1 MSDVAQLAAYMCY
14 VRRQLSIAAVREQAR
29 MLLERLQLLG
39 DGSAD
44 ATRRREKAAAEEA
57 KAQRERQAQWV
68 CMRQGHAVI
77 LHGL

>member
-44 ATRRREKAAAEEA
+44 ATKRRERAAGGP
-57 KAQRERQAQWV
+57 KIDW
-68 CMRQGHAVI
+68 H
-77 LHGL
+77 

>member
-1 MSDVAQLAAYMCY
+1 MRL
-14 VRRQLSIAAVREQAR
+14 QLSIAAVREQAR

-57 KAQRERQAQWV
+57 KAQRAQWV

-77 LHGL
+77 RHGL